1 MSEKYYDSSYSI
13 LLDILDKV
21 EPPTPP
27 TPPTPTY
34 KFVKQ
39 NSAVTL
45 EDGDVFVF
53 VEGAEFGLNKAITF
67 NEGIPPVYYDATQ
80 MTVSGET
87 PLNKEIVGEV
97 DLHCQWM
104 WDATNSCFVNVYNN
118 SKILRYILNVYELA
132 YKGRDTFEL
141 ERLNGEYKIF
151 YFEREGSAGRLN
163 QNFTDTEND
172 EETSQYPSWL
182 NVYKRVEV

>member
-27 TPPTPTY
+27 TPTY

-45 EDGDVFVF
+45 QDGDVFVF

-67 NEGIPPVYYDATQ
+67 KENIPSVYYDAIQ

-97 DLHCQWM
+97 DLHSQWE
-104 WDATNSCFVNVYNN
+104 WDATQNVFVNKFNRLKKLQYSDN
-118 SKILRYILNVYELA
+118 SVYELV

-141 ERLNGEYKIF
+141 ERLNGEYKMT
-151 YFEREGSAGRLN
+151 YYERTVGSNTRMA
-163 QNFTDTEND
+163 FTDTD